1 MSTIAVID
9 YGMGNLRSVAKALE
23 HVDDRARVLITHEPE
38 QVRRADRV
46 VFPGQGAI
54 RDCMAELQRLE
65 LDAAIREAAA
75 SKPLLGICMGMQ
87 ALLEHSEEN
96 GGVDALGLV
105 AGRVRHFR
113 DGFAAAGVA
122 APGKVP
128 HMGWNAVQQ
137 AEPHAIWRGI
147 PDNSHFYFVHSYF
160 VELLANGLTIGC
172 CQYGV
177 PFTAAIARENIV
189 ATQFHPEKSQR
200 AGLTLLANFTRW
212 DGESGGQH

>member
-23 HVDDRARVLITHEPE
+23 HVDGRARVFITHEPE

-65 LDAAIREAAA
+65 LDAVIRQAAE

-113 DGFAAAGVA
+113 DGFAAAGVD

-137 AEPHAIWRGI
+137 AEAHPIWRGI
-147 PDNSHFYFVHSYF
+147 PDNSYFYFVHSYF
-160 VELLANGLTIGC
+160 VELLPDGLTIGRT
-172 CQYGV
+172 QYGV

-189 ATQFHPEKSQR
+189 ATQFHPEKSQH
-200 AGLTLLANFTRW
+200 AGLTLLANFARW
-212 DGESGGQH
+212 DGQSGV